1 MEVMRANFPSLRVAA
16 TIIKSRANSPLYRLD
31 YFLILHLDAM
41 QSCSD
46 AAFAQ

>member
-31 YFLILHLDAM
+31 YFLIFHFDAM
-41 QSCSD
+41 QTRAD
-46 AAFAQ
+46 TALAQ